1 MTPRPGRFRVEQAGR
16 TTEAQYFYLFFSHQI
31 FVLSNVRAVNTGA
44 ISREDFIQ
52 FAKETHLLDFECSAM
67 GEAILLLSPRKSRKS
82 LQTTRRKTKPAVAE
96 TSAGR
101 DQSCSMLACF
111 CSDKRV
117 EDLLEENKMD
127 KVEFAFR
134 KFDSDEDGF
143 LSWEE
148 FQQVGT
154 V

>member
-1 MTPRPGRFRVEQAGR
+1 M
-16 TTEAQYFYLFFSHQI
+16 
-31 FVLSNVRAVNTGA
+31 NTGA

-82 LQTTRRKTKPAVAE
+82 LQTTKKKTKPAVAE
-96 TSAGR
+96 TSGGR
-101 DQSCSMLACF
+101 EQSCSMLACF

-117 EDLLEENKMD
+117 EDLLEEKKMD

-148 FQQVGT
+148 FQQVGI